1 MSGKSEKKLRRLVH
15 NEYEVKVMEYENK
28 KQTEIVADWLA
39 NLMRSKLTIR
49 LKVAWKIILGSRN
62 KKGI

>member
-15 NEYEVKVMEYENK
+15 NEYENKVMEYENK

-39 NLMRSKLTIR
+39 NLMRAKISKR
-49 LKVAWKIILGSRN
+49 LKVAWKIILGSHN